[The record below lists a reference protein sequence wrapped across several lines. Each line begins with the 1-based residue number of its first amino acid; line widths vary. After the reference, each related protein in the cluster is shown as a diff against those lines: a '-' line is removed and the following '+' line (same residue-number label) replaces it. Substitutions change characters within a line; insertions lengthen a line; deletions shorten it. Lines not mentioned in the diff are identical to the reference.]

1 MHSANRFCEKILG
14 HKSMKIKEIEI
25 SNFKRINSVKVAIG
39 TVNYLVGGNNSGKS
53 SILQAIH
60 MAVSCAKLSLERKEQ
75 VLPESELRY
84 SPTSEFTLLG
94 HYAPYENKSTGSR
107 GRVEFFG
114 EANDGTQASY
124 RIEIYKGRNYG
135 SVGVDRNGT
144 YSGFGQEI
152 ADPKSL
158 FTIYVPGLSGVP
170 HREEYKNYAAVFL
183 KAAGGDANLVFRNII
198 RILHERG
205 KLDDV
210 RDLLESLIGPC
221 RIIVDHDAENDLYVN
236 VKISTNGDIA
246 VPIDLVG
253 TGILQVLQIVSYVA
267 LFEPKILLIDEPDSH
282 LHPSRQ
288 VLLSHSFSRISERYG
303 ATILVSTHSR
313 HMVAASPDTAKII
326 WLKDGNIESD
336 ECRDLAAVLMDLGA
350 LDQIDSQGAKCIICT
365 EDRGKRVLEKC
376 IESIG
381 ADDIVKVISFNGI
394 NNAASSVAIKSMA
407 DLFHEPPKI
416 IIHRD
421 RDFMTDDE
429 ISIWGKEYTNRGM
442 HIFCPELSDIESYLV
457 SPEHIAKIYDM
468 PLDQANEI
476 VNKLI
481 SDNEQKMRSKFRA
494 KRQDV
499 NLKFWRDGGG
509 PATNDLWPED
519 QPATIES
526 SYGKDLLSLFND
538 HIRSTHQQK
547 NISAI
552 SVDKLEVLVRD
563 VLSTAGIQ
571 IT

>member
-1 MHSANRFCEKILG
+1 MQ
-14 HKSMKIKEIEI
+14 IKEIEI
-25 SNFKRINSVKVAIG
+25 SNFKRINNIRIAIG

-144 YSGFGQEI
+144 YAGFGQEI

-158 FTIYVPGLSGVP
+158 FTIYVPGLSGIP

-198 RILHERG
+198 RILHERR

-210 RDLLESLIGPC
+210 NNLLESLVGPC
-221 RIIVDHDAENDLYVN
+221 RIIVDHDAANDLYVT
-236 VKISTNGDIA
+236 VRISINGGSAI
-246 VPIDLVG
+246 PIDLVG
-253 TGILQVLQIVSYVA
+253 TGVLQVLQIVSYVA

-288 VLLSHSFSRISERYG
+288 ALLSQSFSRISERYG

-326 WLKDGNIESD
+326 WLKNGNIESD

-350 LDQIDSQGAKCIICT
+350 LDQLDAQGAKCIICT

-376 IESIG
+376 VEGIG
-381 ADDIVKVISFNGI
+381 ASDHVKVISYNGI
-394 NNAASSVAIKSMA
+394 SNAASSVAIKAMA
-407 DLFHEPPKI
+407 ELFAEPPKI

-421 RDFMTDDE
+421 RDFMTDAE
-429 ISIWGKEYTNRGM
+429 VVEWGREYTNRGM
-442 HIFCPELSDIESYLV
+442 EIFCPKLSDIECYLV
-457 SPEHIAKIYDM
+457 SPEHISKVYGIPHAQAEEIIAKII
-468 PLDQANEI
+468 A
-476 VNKLI
+476 
-481 SDNEQKMRSKFRA
+481 DNEAQLRSKFSA
-494 KRQDV
+494 KRRDV
-499 NLKFWRDGGG
+499 NLRFWRDGGG
-509 PATNDLWPED
+509 PATADLWPEG
-519 QPATIES
+519 QPATIEV
-526 SYGKDLLSLFND
+526 SYGKDLLGLLNE
-538 HIRSTHQQK
+538 HLQK
-547 NISAI
+547 TYGQRNLKAV
-552 SVDKLEVLVRD
+552 SVDSLEVLIRNALD
-563 VLSTAGIQ
+563 GAGVI
-571 IT
+571 IP